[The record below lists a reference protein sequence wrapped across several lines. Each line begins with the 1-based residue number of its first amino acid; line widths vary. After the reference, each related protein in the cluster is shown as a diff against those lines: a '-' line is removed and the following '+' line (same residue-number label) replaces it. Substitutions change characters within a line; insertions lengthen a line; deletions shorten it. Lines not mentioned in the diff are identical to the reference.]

1 MLLGIVGVYLVRV
14 GIYLI
19 KWVGV
24 NGGLVFYV
32 SDFSVYFCGVMC
44 SIEFCLYQLLSM
56 MCVYLCLFVWSV
68 WIVG

>member
-44 SIEFCLYQLLSM
+44 SIEFCLY
-56 MCVYLCLFVWSV
+56 
-68 WIVG
+68 